1 MVMKILLLD
10 DDGFMLRLL
19 AQQLAQLGFHDVTQ
33 CKWAHEALAL
43 VEAAPQGFGLVV
55 CDLQMPKMD
64 GIEFFR
70 HLAALGFSGGVLV
83 VSGED
88 PRIAQTA
95 LGLARAHRLD
105 AIGALSK
112 PVSREALQG
121 LLENRKPRAAVRA
134 AAAAY
139 PPQELQQ
146 AMATGELVLHY
157 QPKRELAHG
166 VVAGVEALVR
176 WQHPRDGLVFP
187 DRFITTAEQNGLIHE
202 LTRYVLRQAV
212 IQSRAWQDRGLSL
225 PVAVNV
231 SMDNLAVLEFADFV
245 GQQVQLAGSP
255 ASHLRLEVTESRLMQ
270 DLIGPLDVLTRLRLK
285 RISLS
290 IDDFGTGHSS
300 LVQLRDIPFEELKVD
315 RSFIHGACAD
325 TSKRAIVEGSIRMAQ
340 QLGMTTVA
348 EGVEDLAD
356 WRFVRDVGCTWAQGY
371 FIAKPLPG
379 SGLPAWIDSWRIRWQ
394 HLSR

>member
-1 MVMKILLLD
+1 MKILLLD

-33 CKWAHEALAL
+33 CKWAHEALEL
-43 VEAAPQGFGLVV
+43 LQAAPQEFGLVMF
-55 CDLQMPKMD
+55 DLQMPKMD
-64 GIEFFR
+64 GIEFVR
-70 HLAALGFSGGVLV
+70 HLAALGFSGGLLV

-105 AIGALSK
+105 AIGTLSK
-112 PVSREALQG
+112 PVSREALQR
-121 LLENRKPRAAVRA
+121 LLENRKPRAVVRA

-139 PPQELQQ
+139 APQELQQ
-146 AMATGELVLHY
+146 AMAAGELVLHY
-157 QPKRELAHG
+157 QPKIDLADG

-187 DRFITTAEQNGLIHE
+187 DRFITTAEKNGLIHA
-202 LTRYVLRQAV
+202 LTQYVLRHAV
-212 IQSRAWQDRGLSL
+212 IQSRAWQDQGLTL

-245 GQQVQLAGSP
+245 EQEVRHAGIS

-270 DLIGPLDVLTRLRLK
+270 DLVGPLDVLTRLRLK

-325 TSKRAIVEGSIRMAQ
+325 TSKRAIVEGSLRMAQ

-356 WRFVRDVGCTWAQGY
+356 WRFVRDVGCTAAQGY
-371 FIAKPLPG
+371 FIAKPMPG
-379 SGLPAWIDSWRIRWQ
+379 RELPAWVYSWRGRWPQ
-394 HLSR
+394 VSG